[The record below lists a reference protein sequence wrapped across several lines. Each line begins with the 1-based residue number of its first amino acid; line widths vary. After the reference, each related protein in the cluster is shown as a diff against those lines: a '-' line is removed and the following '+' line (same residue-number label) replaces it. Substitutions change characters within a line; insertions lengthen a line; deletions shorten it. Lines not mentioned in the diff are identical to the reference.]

1 MRLNLGCGS
10 DIKQGYVNVDFRQTH
25 PAVMKVDLSV
35 FPWPFEDSSADEILM
50 LDFLEHFPYAQTTSI
65 LREVHR
71 ILKPGG
77 EVQIQVPDFE
87 ELSAAIE
94 QRFGGLGYHC
104 NQCGYL
110 FDEDDAWSTLA
121 SCPKCKTPLDAISDA
136 AVARLFGGQDY
147 PGNYHQVTFTQHRL
161 TRLCREN
168 GLRIREWMEEDHQRL
183 NWNFKGRFIK

>member
-1 MRLNLGCGS
+1 MRLNLGCGN

-35 FPWPFEDSSADEILM
+35 LPWPFQDASADEILM
-50 LDFLEHFPYAQTTSI
+50 LDFLEHFPYARTEQI

-87 ELSAAIE
+87 QLSAAIE
-94 QRFGGLGYHC
+94 GRFGGLGYHC
-104 NQCGYL
+104 NQCGYY
-110 FDEDDAWSTLA
+110 FDEDTRDTDL
-121 SCPKCKTPLDAISDA
+121 CPKCGQSLDSIGDA

-147 PGNYHQVTFTQHRL
+147 PGNFHQTTFTQDRL
-161 TRLCREN
+161 ARLCQEN
-168 GLRIREWMEEDHQRL
+168 GLRPTEWMEEEHQNL
-183 NWNFKGRFIK
+183 NWNFKMRAIKR